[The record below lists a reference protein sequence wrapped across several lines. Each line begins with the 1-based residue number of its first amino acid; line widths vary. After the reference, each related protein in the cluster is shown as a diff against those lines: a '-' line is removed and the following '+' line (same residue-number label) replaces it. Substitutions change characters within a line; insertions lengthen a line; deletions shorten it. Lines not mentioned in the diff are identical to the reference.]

1 MRGQEQMLNM
11 GSRLQ
16 GGKITGCACKC
27 LSPSFFYIINCIK
40 PTYSTVFRSSRFSFY
55 SAILQKLQS

>member
-27 LSPSFFYIINCIK
+27 LSPSFFISLI
-40 PTYSTVFRSSRFSFY
+40 
-55 SAILQKLQS
+55 A